1 MYMCV
6 CVCVPVIERQCE
18 FALGL
23 FLIALT
29 QQAQKLGLKQGLQ
42 QAVVLSLV
50 QDEEVV
56 LPRTTEKM

>member
-1 MYMCV
+1 M
-6 CVCVPVIERQCE
+6 CVCVPVIEGQCE
-18 FALGL
+18 LVLGL
-23 FLIALT
+23 LLIAFA

-56 LPRTTEKM
+56 LPGAGANQ